1 MDATEGSAVDA
12 ARAVRVTLG
21 RLRRR
26 LRENF
31 DRAELTASQLGVLT
45 RLDREG
51 PATVSELAAA
61 ERVRPQSMAAAVGAV
76 VERGFVRRDPDPD
89 DGRRQVASLTAAGRD
104 LLVTSRAAG
113 QGWLADALAQRLT
126 PEEQRHV
133 LEAMALLEKVIA

>member
-1 MDATEGSAVDA
+1 MDGSEGSAADA

-26 LRENF
+26 LQENY
-31 DRAELTASQLGVLT
+31 DRAELTASQIGVLV

-61 ERVRPQSMAAAVGAV
+61 EGVRPQSMAMAVGVV

-89 DGRRQVASLTAAGRD
+89 DGRRQVASLTPAGHE
-104 LLVTSRAAG
+104 LLADSRAAG
-113 QGWLADALAQRLT
+113 QGWLAGAFAERLT
-126 PEEQRHV
+126 PEEHGRV
-133 LEAMALLEKVIA
+133 VEAMTLLEKVIG